1 MSLTY
6 LYNKLEKMDKW
17 EQYCYIQNIL
27 IQFQIVP
34 KYDLAT
40 CMESYPKNPLGYLVM
55 HLSLGQLQE
64 LIPKYLQDL
73 VGQST
78 FNEED
83 ISIMNLVD
91 YAKHLI
97 EDKLYPNIQIID
109 PSETLQVFNFG
120 STKYPDWDFLN
131 LNPYILV
138 PAIFRHAYKDIYI
151 NPIDDESGLPHQA
164 HIDSNLRMIT
174 LINEHRSNVSQAI
187 ERNK

>member
-55 HLSLGQLQE
+55 HLTRDQLQE
-64 LIPKYLQDL
+64 LIPKYLREL

-78 FNEED
+78 FNDED
-83 ISIMNLVD
+83 DYIMDELD
-91 YAKHLI
+91 YAMDLI
-97 EDKLYPNIQIID
+97 ERKIAPNFQLTD
-109 PSETLQVFNFG
+109 PSKVLQVFNFG
-120 STKYPDWDFLN
+120 STKYSEWDFLK
-131 LNPYILV
+131 LNPYILI
-138 PAIFRHAYKDIYI
+138 PAIFRHRYKHYYI
-151 NPIDDESGLPHQA
+151 SQIDDESGLPHDA
-164 HIDSNLRMIT
+164 HVESNIRMIL
-174 LINEHRSNVSQAI
+174 LINE
-187 ERNK
+187 RNK

>member
-55 HLSLGQLQE
+55 HLNLDQLQQ
-64 LIPKYLQDL
+64 LIPKYLREL

-78 FNEED
+78 FNETD
-83 ISIMNLVD
+83 IEIMNTID
-91 YAKHLI
+91 HATDLI
-97 EDKLYPNIQIID
+97 DKKLFSNFHYRD
-109 PSETLQVFNFG
+109 PSMILQVFDFG
-120 STKYPDWDFLN
+120 ASKYPEWDFLK
-131 LNPYILV
+131 LDPYILV
-138 PAIFRHAYKDIYI
+138 PAIFRHMYKANYI
-151 NPIDDESGLPHQA
+151 SENDDESGLPHEA
-164 HIDSNLRMIT
+164 HVQSNLRMIA
-174 LINEHRSNVSQAI
+174 LINE
-187 ERNK
+187 RNK

>member
-55 HLSLGQLQE
+55 HLTRDQLQE
-64 LIPKYLQDL
+64 LIPKYLREL

-78 FNEED
+78 FNNSD
-83 ISIMNLVD
+83 DHIMNLVD
-91 YAKHLI
+91 YATNLI
-97 EDKLYPNIQIID
+97 DKKLSVNVHCLD
-109 PSETLQVFNFG
+109 PSETLQVFDFG
-120 STKYPDWDFLN
+120 ATKYPEWDFLN
-131 LNPYILV
+131 INPYILV
-138 PAIFRHAYKDIYI
+138 PAIFRHAYKKEYI
-151 NPIDDESGLPHQA
+151 LEYDDESGLNHSA
-164 HIDSNLRMIT
+164 HIDSNIRMIC
-174 LINEHRSNVSQAI
+174 LINERNNNI

>member
-27 IQFQIVP
+27 IQFQIIP

-55 HLSLGQLQE
+55 HLNLDQLQQ
-64 LIPKYLQDL
+64 LIPKYLRDL

-78 FNEED
+78 FNDED
-83 ISIMNLVD
+83 IQIMDLIDYAKNLVD
-91 YAKHLI
+91 N
-97 EDKLYPNIQIID
+97 KLSPNIHFVD
-109 PSETLQVFNFG
+109 SSEILQVFNFG
-120 STKYPDWDFLN
+120 STKYPDWDFLK
-131 LNPYILV
+131 LDPYILI
-138 PAIFRHAYKDIYI
+138 PAIFRHAYKDEYV
-151 NPIDDESGLPHQA
+151 NPIDDESGLHHQA
-164 HIDSNLRMIT
+164 HVDSNLRMIV
-174 LINEHRSNVSQAI
+174 LINKYNS